1 MGRMLFSTGLV
12 GGLTDQLGETAGL
25 SRATSVST
33 LDLADLLWAAT
44 RLLEDRRSR
53 VTGSLPA

>member
-1 MGRMLFSTGLV
+1 MLFSTGLV

-33 LDLADLLWAAT
+33 LDLAALLWAAT